1 MQWNIIEVFPGFEAD
16 IELFFFVLRR
26 LNEVNNAEITIT
38 SIGRSVEIIRY
49 AAQGAGV
56 FLMQIMARLG
66 WFIFLDAVDKISNNI
81 RDASNMAKMLALNRE
96 TLEDFCL
103 VFAKM
108 VDSGFHEKVSFLD
121 LENKVLGLQ

>member
-1 MQWNIIEVFPGFEAD
+1 VQWNIIEVFAGFEAD
-16 IELFFFVLRR
+16 IELFFFVLRC
-26 LNEVNNAEITIT
+26 LNEVNNTKIAVVTV
-38 SIGRSVEIIRY
+38 GLAVEIIRY

-103 VFAKM
+103 VFAEM
-108 VDSGFHEKVSFLD
+108 VDSGLHKKVSFLD